1 MRAVSASTST
11 RRPACVSICASAV
24 SGASRPVSWYLP
36 IRATMGKYMASRVKC
51 VLRCRFCD
59 YMGPHIAVLDKKR
72 PFVESFPKIRS
83 WMTAHAH
90 CSRR

>member
-1 MRAVSASTST
+1 
-11 RRPACVSICASAV
+11 
-24 SGASRPVSWYLP
+24 
-36 IRATMGKYMASRVKC
+36 MGKYMASRVKC